1 MRDTVRLGLYEKAM
15 PGGLSVR
22 DKLEMAHAC
31 GFDWMEISI
40 DETEERRRR
49 LFDPTMVA
57 DIRRAMQETGMRI
70 DTVCLSAHRR
80 FPLGE
85 EDPMNLEIFRRAV
98 DLSAALGIRL
108 IQLAGYDTYYHT
120 SDHET
125 RTRFGENLA
134 IGVEYAAAR
143 GVALGFETMETD
155 FMNTTE
161 KAMYWVTRIAS
172 PYLGVYPDIGNITN
186 ATSDALRDLERGK
199 GHIFA
204 AHLKETKPGVY
215 RDLEYGQG
223 HVDFP
228 GCIRTLYG
236 LGVRMF
242 TCEFWYDGHSSPQE
256 YVERN
261 AVYVKRIFAGT

>member
-1 MRDTVRLGLYEKAM
+1 MIDTVRLGLYEKAM

-49 LFDPTMVA
+49 LFDPTMAA
-57 DIRRAMQETGMRI
+57 DIRCAMQGTGMRI

-98 DLSAALGIRL
+98 DLSVALGIRL

-120 SDHET
+120 SYDET

-134 IGVEYAAAR
+134 IGVE
-143 GVALGFETMETD
+143 
-155 FMNTTE
+155 
-161 KAMYWVTRIAS
+161 
-172 PYLGVYPDIGNITN
+172 
-186 ATSDALRDLERGK
+186 
-199 GHIFA
+199 
-204 AHLKETKPGVY
+204 
-215 RDLEYGQG
+215 
-223 HVDFP
+223 
-228 GCIRTLYG
+228 
-236 LGVRMF
+236 
-242 TCEFWYDGHSSPQE
+242 
-256 YVERN
+256 
-261 AVYVKRIFAGT
+261 